1 MMSPVEQVMRT
12 SPVIPVLT
20 VDRLESAEPLAK
32 ALAAGGLRVLELTLR
47 TPVALRVL
55 EAMVK
60 AAPDAIVGA
69 GTVLN
74 ADDLN
79 RAVDAGAK
87 FIVSPGLTEA
97 VAKAADKAAIP
108 LLPGIATAGDI
119 MRGLDLGLN
128 RFKLFPAETSGG
140 VAAAAA
146 FAGPFAEVAFCP
158 TGGVTP
164 DNAPHYL
171 ALKNI
176 LCVGGTWVAPKAA
189 VEAGDWTRIVELAR
203 HAAALPRAAVP
214 RTAVSA

>member
-1 MMSPVEQVMRT
+1 MTSAIEQIMRT

-20 VDRLESAEPLAK
+20 VDRLDCAEPLAQ
-32 ALAAGGLRVLELTLR
+32 ALVAGGLRVLELTLR
-47 TPVALRVL
+47 TPAALRVL

-79 RAVDAGAK
+79 RAVDVGAK

-97 VAKAADKAAIP
+97 VAKAAEKAAVP

-146 FAGPFAEVAFCP
+146 FAGPFADVAFCP

-164 DNAPHYL
+164 ENAPKYL
-171 ALKNI
+171 GLKTV

-189 VEAGDWTRIVELAR
+189 VEAGDWERIIELAR
-203 HAAALPRAAVP
+203 HAAALPRAAV
-214 RTAVSA
+214 SA

>member
-20 VDRLESAEPLAK
+20 VERLESAEPLAE
-32 ALAAGGLRVLELTLR
+32 ALVAGGLRVLELTLR

-55 EAMVK
+55 AAMVK
-60 AAPDAIVGA
+60 STPGAIVGA

-87 FIVSPGLTEA
+87 FIVSPGLTEGL
-97 VAKAADKAAIP
+97 AKAAEKAAIP

-140 VAAAAA
+140 VAAAA
-146 FAGPFAEVAFCP
+146 FCP

-164 DNAPHYL
+164 ENAPKYL

-176 LCVGGTWVAPKAA
+176 LCVGGTWIAPKTA
-189 VEAGDWTRIVELAR
+189 VEAGDWARITELSR
-203 HAAALPRAAVP
+203 QAAALPRAAVP
-214 RTAVSA
+214 A